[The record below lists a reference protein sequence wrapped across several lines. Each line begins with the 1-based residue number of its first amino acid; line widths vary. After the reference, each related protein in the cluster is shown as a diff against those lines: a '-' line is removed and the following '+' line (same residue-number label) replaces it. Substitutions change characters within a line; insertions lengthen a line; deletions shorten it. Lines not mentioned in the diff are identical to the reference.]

1 MKRIILIIIA
11 MWILLSST
19 ACFGGGGDTT
29 ESQSLR
35 EESVS
40 ETDNVGSG
48 ADSTETTTESDTE
61 TSTKSE
67 TETETET
74 DTETST
80 KSETETDTETETDIP
95 PCEHGEYAEARE
107 GGEYR
112 YTCSSCGEL
121 LYTQKVAENVEVFVS
136 PVALAEKYSGNT
148 TDIGGFVM
156 TVNADECYI
165 RVRGGGSHGIYN
177 ILNVYEND
185 GSAVSGQYMLI
196 KYRIGKNG
204 LRQDALQMFVSTET
218 GEIVSSKQYVEF
230 SVSEDNTW
238 HVALVDLSKLTG
250 NVNGSDYL
258 PDEDGKYRAQLI
270 QMRPVT
276 HNASDGSKNDYMDI
290 AYIALFDDVADLKS
304 IVVEET
310 YENHTARDSFCVV
323 QTATNSCIECSFAQ
337 VEREGV
343 YSFECPGCGK
353 VYSQLDAT
361 GIKGFYSPSQI
372 AKPVGNVFLTN
383 KGVQMDDDGTVY
395 TRIYGGGHEYGAQ
408 LQLVL
413 GGSPTVDHGKVR
425 YAVMKVRSNLPGN
438 SFTISTMTLSGK
450 SSPVAWPS
458 NKVSADKW
466 ITAVIDLEAC
476 APTVIAQNPDGS
488 YTLDRLTIVFAPGFT
503 TSAYYD
509 FAYIALCR
517 DWSEVEQIVDQDT
530 VEFRDASGY
539 KTISHD
545 ADPNN
550 DADRVETETEP
561 EGEESEDTEV
571 ETTIIYDRYDLDSYM
586 EPVWN
591 GNIVRN
597 ETVMFVGINDKM
609 QLLYDADEII
619 SVRSYDLKTEYV
631 RGVDYDYVNGYL
643 VLLEGTRIPYITE
656 EQYYTAPEKD
666 YLYTMYQGKET
677 ATLWGEGDTMVKWQ
691 LAVTY
696 KPSSQWSGY
705 EVPCNSDKYA
715 DFIKKLENGEDVTV
729 FFYGDSIT
737 TGANSSGTINV
748 EPYAASWPL
757 MFTQYMAKKYGYTVE
772 YVNTGLSNTASVP
785 GTTVYGDRGTI
796 TYVNTAVGGWSTQQG
811 LENVEKHVNDIVK
824 DYGCD
829 LFVLAYGMNN
839 AGTSPAV
846 LVGLLE
852 DIVER
857 VQVYAPD
864 MDVVLVATMVPNPE
878 SVRGWYGNQ
887 EKFETP
893 MITLA
898 DKLNKNGTSCAV
910 APVTSMSLS
919 VLERKR
925 FRDHT
930 GNNINHP
937 NDFMARI
944 YAHVLVETVFGYD
957 NLPE

>member
-1 MKRIILIIIA
+1 MNINILKRLCAVLLAGA
-11 MWILLSST
+11 MMLSFF
-19 ACFGGGGDTT
+19 ACGPEEETTESGSDGITTEAPDNQTTETGETDET
-29 ESQSLR
+29 ESQS
-35 EESVS
+35 
-40 ETDNVGSG
+40 
-48 ADSTETTTESDTE
+48 
-61 TSTKSE
+61 SE
-67 TETETET
+67 TE
-74 DTETST
+74 SQS
-80 KSETETDTETETDIP
+80 SETESQSSETESQSSETESESKSV
-95 PCEHGEYAEARE
+95 CQHGDYDAVYE

-112 YTCSSCGEL
+112 YTCSSCQEL
-121 LYTQKVAENVEVFVS
+121 LYAQKVAENVEVFVS
-136 PVALAEKYSGNT
+136 PIALAEKYDGNT
-148 TDIGGFVM
+148 TDIGGFKL
-156 TVNADECYI
+156 TVNSDECYI
-165 RVRGGGSHGIYN
+165 RVRGGGSHGTYN
-177 ILNVYEND
+177 FMNVYEND

-204 LRQDALQMFVSTET
+204 LRQDALQMFVSTEI

-230 SVSEDNTW
+230 SVSEDNEW
-238 HVALVDLSKLTG
+238 HVALIDLSKLTG

-258 PDEDGKYRAQLI
+258 PDEDGKYRAQFI
-270 QMRPVT
+270 QIRPVT
-276 HNASDGSKNDYMDI
+276 HNSSDGSRSDYMDI
-290 AYIALFDDVADLKS
+290 AYIALFDDVADIKGV
-304 IVVEET
+304 VVEEN

-323 QTATNSCIECSFAQ
+323 QTATNSCIECSFAE
-337 VEREGV
+337 VERNGV
-343 YSFECPGCGK
+343 YSFECPGCGR

-361 GIKGFYSPSQI
+361 GIKAFFGPSQI
-372 AKPVGNVFLTN
+372 AKPAGNVFLTN
-383 KGVQMDDDGTVY
+383 KGVQKDDDGTVY
-395 TRIYGGGHEYGAQ
+395 TRIYGGGNAAGAQ
-408 LQLVL
+408 LQIISN
-413 GGSPTVDHGKVR
+413 GSPKVDPGHAR
-425 YAVMKVRSNLPGN
+425 YAVIKVRGNLRN
-438 SFTISTMTLSGK
+438 VFIISTVTLSGTK
-450 SSPVAWPS
+450 KTVEWPS
-458 NKVSADKW
+458 NKVSEDTW
-466 ITAVIDLEAC
+466 LTAVIDLWAC
-476 APTVIAQNPDGS
+476 APEVMEQNPDGS
-488 YTLDRLTIVFAPGFT
+488 YTLDRLSIVFASGFT
-503 TSAYYD
+503 TSSYYD

-550 DADRVETETEP
+550 DADRVETETVPGE
-561 EGEESEDTEV
+561 EESEDTEV
-571 ETTIIYDRYDLDSYM
+571 ETSIIYDRYDLDSYM

-631 RGVDYDYVNGYL
+631 RGVDYDYVDGYL

-696 KPSSQWSGY
+696 KPSSKWSGY

-737 TGANSSGTINV
+737 TGANSSGVINV
-748 EPYAASWPL
+748 EPYAPSWTL
-757 MFTQYMAKKYGYTVE
+757 MFTQYMAKKYGYTVT
-772 YVNTGLSNTASVP
+772 YVNTGLDRTPMVP
-785 GTTVYGDRGTI
+785 SSDTVYGDRGTI
-796 TYVNTAVGGWSTQQG
+796 TYVNTAVGGWTTQQG

-839 AGTSPAV
+839 GGTAPSE
-846 LVGLLE
+846 LVNLLE
-852 DIVER
+852 TIVDR
-857 VQVYAPD
+857 VKVYAPE

-878 SVRGWYGNQ
+878 AVRNWYGNQ
-887 EKFETP
+887 EKFEAP
-893 MITLA
+893 MITRA
-898 DKLNKNGTSCAV
+898 DKLNNNGTSCAV

-919 VLERKR
+919 LLKRKR
-925 FRDHT
+925 FRDYT

-937 NDFMARI
+937 NDFMARV
-944 YAHVLVETVFGYD
+944 YAQVMVETVFGYE